1 MKITY
6 FGQPVKPTRLERI
19 RNAKGSNQFKTKKK
33 ARKDVTGQWMFVFLC
48 FVVTILGLRAIQLEI
63 YNDGFNQAYAE
74 VELISPVAPEPTKAP
89 NPTPTPTELEEVVA
103 YITKKFE
110 PEGKHVVVQAINCFY
125 SESGL
130 RPNAVGQNNDAPRS
144 KDHGVAQLND
154 YWHKLTEAEKTDIKA
169 NIDRAYKIYKGRG
182 SNFSAWYGKLCN

>member
-1 MKITY
+1 MKITH
-6 FGQPVKPTRLERI
+6 FGQPVKPTRLERL
-19 RNAKGSNQFKTKKK
+19 RNAKGSNQYKTKKK
-33 ARKDVTGQWMFVFLC
+33 STNVLGQWSFVFLC
-48 FVVTILGLRAIQLEI
+48 VVVTLIGLRALELEI
-63 YNDGFNQAYAE
+63 KNQGFNQAYAE
-74 VELISPVAPEPTKAP
+74 MDYVSPVAGTPTPVPSAS
-89 NPTPTPTELEEVVA
+89 PTPTELEEVIS

-130 RPNAVGQNNDAPRS
+130 RPNAVGQNSDAPRS
-144 KDHGVAQLND
+144 KDHGIAQLND

-182 SNFSAWYGKLCN
+182 NSFDPWYGKGCR